1 MTTRQVLR
9 YYCSKCQ
16 SVLKES
22 LEELAA
28 SPSDICPQC
37 GSFLSETLCREAPKT
52 KVEMPEPKPALDMS
66 VPSFGMSELDCLGMR
81 YSSSVCL
88 TGKSSE
94 LLFWRA
100 LVRSLLPVRA
110 GGSGFSKVLL
120 VDAGNCSDIY
130 LCVDYARQMGMSL
143 DVLLDGIVVSR
154 AFTVYQLAALAS
166 DLGSSARRF
175 GTQLVAVADMA
186 KMFARDPQIA
196 GEESKMSRKIA
207 GSIAQVSRHVPVIA
221 FMSSFRSAEWLAAFE
236 SVVQV
241 EKVEGRLLLS
251 ARKGSE
257 LRSAAVKESNV
268 LLVRQS

>member
-1 MTTRQVLR
+1 M
-9 YYCSKCQ
+9 
-16 SVLKES
+16 LKES

-28 SPSDICPQC
+28 SPSDLCPQC
-37 GSFLSETLCREAPKT
+37 GSFLSETLRREAPRT
-52 KVEMPEPKPALDMS
+52 KAEMPEPKPALDLS
-66 VPSFGMSELDCLGMR
+66 VPGFGMPELDCLGMR
-81 YSSSVCL
+81 FSSSVCL

-143 DVLLDGIVVSR
+143 DVLLDGIIVSR
-154 AFTVYQLAALAS
+154 AFTVYQLAALAR
-166 DLGSSARRF
+166 DLGSSAKRF
-175 GTQLVAVADMA
+175 GAQLVAIADMA
-186 KMFARDPQIA
+186 KMFASDPQVA
-196 GEESKMSRKIA
+196 AEETKLSRRIA
-207 GSIAQVSRHVPVIA
+207 GSIAQVSRHIPVVA
-221 FMSSFRSAEWLAAFE
+221 FVSSFRSAEWLTAFE
-236 SVVQV
+236 AVVQV
-241 EKVEGRLLLS
+241 ESAEGRLLVS

-257 LRSAAVKESNV
+257 LKSARIEESNV